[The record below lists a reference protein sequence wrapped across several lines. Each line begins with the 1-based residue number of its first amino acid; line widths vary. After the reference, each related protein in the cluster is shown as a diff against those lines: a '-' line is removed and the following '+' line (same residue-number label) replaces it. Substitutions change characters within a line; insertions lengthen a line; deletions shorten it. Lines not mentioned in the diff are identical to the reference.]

1 MVLGRVKNEDWVKK
15 ILNSIALNKE
25 DQKRDERARIL
36 LVMGIRRDS
45 LTIFL
50 QMCIYIIP
58 FGPFHFYAVYSLDLT

>member
-1 MVLGRVKNEDWVKK
+1 
-15 ILNSIALNKE
+15 
-25 DQKRDERARIL
+25 
-36 LVMGIRRDS
+36 MGIRRDS